1 MMALIYPLT
10 MSLLSTQRFFRWMPN
25 SLSCTECSSCPAESH
40 WYPAYA
46 NRPLKVVA
54 RCRMMSHDAQVNTC
68 YNVNCQRRTR
78 EHDAA
83 LHRRKPAMGSSSSCR
98 AHHEAP
104 FRRQIGKHLHLAA
117 LVHFLPSSR
126 DSFSVLPSHLLDTLP
141 GTNRAPKSC
150 RTMSYNVAQS
160 RETPTA
166 ICAIM

>member
-1 MMALIYPLT
+1 MKRFYHAVTSSEFRIAFGIMFLSFLGFSMPEWVASRDWGVIGQPSALQLSLMAIFFGGV
-10 MSLLSTQRFFRWMPN
+10 SLLFPF
-25 SLSCTECSSCPAESH
+25 CVC
-40 WYPAYA
+40 
-46 NRPLKVVA
+46 
-54 RCRMMSHDAQVNTC
+54 
-68 YNVNCQRRTR
+68 NVNCQRRTR

-160 RETPTA
+160 RETPKA